1 VTNRRQS
8 AAPVPPLLFGSPE
21 TKFVNLPPTGPPVLP
36 PAQNCGPLS
45 QTQVPSTA
53 LSLAPSQRSAPPSKP
68 LTNVFSPEDAIS
80 ARLQPARHA
89 ESDVKR
95 HPTVTFRSTQIR
107 DGGGGSLE
115 VAGELTIRGKTRRIA
130 LEVGFFSRSMPSLPP
145 RISRRVLVQGSLD
158 LSLVRHAPHGR
169 DSRALDDEGAPRRD
183 RRRTPDA
190 RNNID
195 ASSRRR

>member
-107 DGGGGSLE
+107 EGGGGSLE
-115 VAGELTIRGKTRRIA
+115 VAGELTIRGTTRRVA
-130 LEVGFFSRSMPSLPP
+130 LEVELSDEIRDPWGNVKRGVSAAG
-145 RISRRVLVQGSLD
+145 RINRKDFDVNWNTPMDGGGLVVGD
-158 LSLVRHAPHGR
+158 MVEITLVRKSG
-169 DSRALDDEGAPRRD
+169 
-183 RRRTPDA
+183 
-190 RNNID
+190 
-195 ASSRRR
+195 